1 MATEDARYRQSSQ
14 FRLWS
19 FSPSSLRD
27 LRNKT
32 NSLAKQ
38 QIAPRL
44 TANPQPPEPLTIEE
58 EAQLVKFYTV
68 ELLRAAEFCK
78 IPTDSRSTAAIFLRR
93 FYVTNSIMTYP
104 PTELLKTCLFFGCKA
119 DGVYYPLAQLAK
131 IFPDTTSEQILAGE
145 YLLCQGLRFAFDVRH
160 PLRPLEGAILELRK
174 RYPEEERRIQK
185 AHARTREILKFSPLM
200 TDAYFHYTPSQM
212 MMAAMLMVDEELV
225 DRMLS
230 PGVPGDHP
238 DAARA
243 AGIHS
248 DIRDKIKVSLE
259 SCRAMLEEERPD
271 RMKDFWGVV
280 SPDNNSRLCRDE
292 LTPTQPDNVKFLKP
306 LRRRLKQCR
315 DPDRA
320 DLVALQHA
328 RRDYAA
334 QKEKKGGDAAADDG
348 AVFGE
353 GDLRDA
359 KRRKLEQQDDAFG
372 PPL

>member
-19 FSPSSLRD
+19 FSPSSLQE
-27 LRNKT
+27 LRRKT
-32 NSLAKQ
+32 NSLARQ

-44 TANPQPPEPLTIEE
+44 PADPPPEPLNVDEE
-58 EAQLVKFYTV
+58 LQLVKFYTV

-119 DGVYYPLAQLAK
+119 DGVYYPLGQLAK
-131 IFPDTTSEQILAGE
+131 MFPNTTSEQILAGE

-174 RYPEEERRIQK
+174 RFPDEERRIQK
-185 AHARTREILKFSPLM
+185 AHARTREILKFSSLM
-200 TDAYFHYTPSQM
+200 TDAYFHFSPSQI
-212 MMAAMLMVDEELV
+212 MMAALLMVDEELV
-225 DRMLS
+225 DRLLPPVS
-230 PGVPGDHP
+230 PG
-238 DAARA
+238 DASADPARA
-243 AGIHS
+243 TGLHS
-248 DIRDKIKVSLE
+248 SLRDKIMLTIK
-259 SCRAMLEEERPD
+259 SCRTMLEEERPE
-271 RMKDFWGVV
+271 RMKEFWG
-280 SPDNNSRLCRDE
+280 PE
-292 LTPTQPDNVKFLKP
+292 NVKHLKP
-306 LRRRLKQCR
+306 LRRRLKQSR

-320 DLVALQHA
+320 DLVALQRA

-334 QKEKKGGDAAADDG
+334 KQDKKKADGTEDG
-348 AVFGE
+348 AVFG
-353 GDLRDA
+353 DNDSRDA
-359 KRRKLEQQDDAFG
+359 KRRKVEKQDDVFG

>member
-19 FSPSSLRD
+19 FSPSSLQE
-27 LRNKT
+27 LRHKT

-44 TANPQPPEPLTIEE
+44 TIDPTPEALTVDE

-119 DGVYYPLAQLAK
+119 DGVYYPLGQLAK
-131 IFPDTTSEQILAGE
+131 MFPDTTSEQILAGE

-160 PLRPLEGAILELRK
+160 PLRPLEGAIMELRK

-200 TDAYFHYTPSQM
+200 TDAYFHYTPSQLM
-212 MMAAMLMVDEELV
+212 LAAMLMVDAELV
-225 DRMLS
+225 ERLIPPAVSNDNA
-230 PGVPGDHP
+230 DT
-238 DAARA
+238 ARA
-243 AGIHS
+243 VGNHS
-248 DIRDKIKVSLE
+248 DIRDKIMTSLE

-271 RMKDFWGVV
+271 RMKELWCFVTAGQCQIPEAFTPETETEPR
-280 SPDNNSRLCRDE
+280 SRQSRPRGTPACPPRLCCAERE
-292 LTPTQPDNVKFLKP
+292 
-306 LRRRLKQCR
+306 
-315 DPDRA
+315 
-320 DLVALQHA
+320 
-328 RRDYAA
+328 
-334 QKEKKGGDAAADDG
+334 
-348 AVFGE
+348 E
-353 GDLRDA
+353 G
-359 KRRKLEQQDDAFG
+359 
-372 PPL
+372 